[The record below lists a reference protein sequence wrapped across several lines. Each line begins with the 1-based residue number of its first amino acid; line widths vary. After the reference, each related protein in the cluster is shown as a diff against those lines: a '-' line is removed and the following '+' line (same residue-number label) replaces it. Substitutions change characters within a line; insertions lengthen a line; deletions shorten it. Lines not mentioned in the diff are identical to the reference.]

1 MRIPRKAARGK
12 TPSAGSLECDC
23 APINR
28 PLVRRTGYR
37 GRHRRI
43 RRDCGGLGQD
53 GPCADRLA
61 PSRRFAARRKVAAS
75 LAPEGC
81 RKSHGEYR
89 HLVLR
94 RFPFGVFDLFDGK
107 TISVIGGLNLRQ
119 DPATIRAILKS
130 EARAGVGEYRTNGG
144 GGAVSAKNRISS
156 GVLGYCPLRPTSFER
171 WTFW

>member
-1 MRIPRKAARGK
+1 MRIPRRAARGK
-12 TPSAGSLECDC
+12 TPIAGSLECDC

-107 TISVIGGLNLRQ
+107 TISVIGGAESSPRPC
-119 DPATIRAILKS
+119 DDSRDIEVRG
-130 EARAGVGEYRTNGG
+130 ARRRG
-144 GGAVSAKNRISS
+144 RISNKRRRRS
-156 GVLGYCPLRPTSFER
+156 SERKKQDQFWGFGLLPSETNVL
-171 WTFW
+171 